1 MLVMARPNMAEK
13 SFWDIHAKVV
23 STSFGTHTQSFGT
36 HTQSGHI
43 HSGTHTRMLSQVHSS
58 HQSVTGA
65 GLGLAW
71 SHARVSES
79 VLFWRFMLGC
89 DRPVAGP
96 ARK

>member
-13 SFWDIHAKVV
+13 SFWDTHAKVV

-58 HQSVTGA
+58 HQSVKHHIPRSGRRSLTVT
-65 GLGLAW
+65 L
-71 SHARVSES
+71 
-79 VLFWRFMLGC
+79 
-89 DRPVAGP
+89 
-96 ARK
+96 